1 MLVGQEVHHVSCIEV
16 FSKPEGRYL
25 HVGEEALSHK
35 TNNTKRKT
43 TTAKLGAM
51 MMSDDETK
59 NICHFVILMSSTVER
74 CMVIFGFHTQEF
86 GKVLVQLDMMST
98 RLPKMSVWKSV
109 NFNSLLSMST
119 NITLFKC
126 W

>member
-35 TNNTKRKT
+35 TNNTERKT

-51 MMSDDETK
+51 MMSDDRTK
-59 NICHFVILMSSTVER
+59 NICHSVILMSSTVER
-74 CMVIFGFHTQEF
+74 CMDIFGFHTQEF
-86 GKVLVQLDMMST
+86 GKGAGAVLHDVYPSTQNVCLKECQL
-98 RLPKMSVWKSV
+98 
-109 NFNSLLSMST
+109 
-119 NITLFKC
+119 
-126 W
+126 